1 MMFSLYEEFI
11 IFILVVQTTLFS
23 LFLII
28 LFKRLQK
35 LIYDNN
41 NLRKNLYDK
50 LEELTLTITNF
61 STFILKSDIFSA
73 NSSLQKSL
81 SDVHLLLKKA
91 DSTSWGFNNDKIKIG
106 NSNNQNYDSDHV
118 SDFKSIPHSSTIPP
132 APPTST
138 FTSIQS
144 ENKIDKSID
153 LKNELE
159 NIENSNGRSDNQ
171 NYENNSVNELKTLEN
186 EILTALKR
194 LEKTNSKLDA
204 KKEEKE
210 ND

>member
-1 MMFSLYEEFI
+1 M
-11 IFILVVQTTLFS
+11 
-23 LFLII
+23 
-28 LFKRLQK
+28 
-35 LIYDNN
+35 
-41 NLRKNLYDK
+41 YDK
-50 LEELTLTITNF
+50 LDELNLTITNF

-91 DSTSWGFNNDKIKIG
+91 DSTLLGFNNDKIKFG
-106 NSNNQNYDSDHV
+106 NSNNQICDSDQV
-118 SDFKSIPHSSTIPP
+118 SDFKSAAPPSSPIPP
-132 APPTST
+132 NPST
-138 FTSIQS
+138 FSYASSIQS

-159 NIENSNGRSDNQ
+159 GIENSNDRSNNQ

-194 LEKTNSKLDA
+194 LEKTSSQLGV

-210 ND
+210 NN

>member
-11 IFILVVQTTLFS
+11 IFILVVQTALFS

-91 DSTSWGFNNDKIKIG
+91 DFTSWGFNNDKIKIG
-106 NSNNQNYDSDHV
+106 NSNNQIYDSDHV
-118 SDFKSIPHSSTIPP
+118 SDFKSTPPSSPIPP
-132 APPTST
+132 TPST
-138 FTSIQS
+138 FYLYHLSNQ
-144 ENKIDKSID
+144 KI
-153 LKNELE
+153 
-159 NIENSNGRSDNQ
+159 
-171 NYENNSVNELKTLEN
+171 
-186 EILTALKR
+186 
-194 LEKTNSKLDA
+194 KLI
-204 KKEEKE
+204 
-210 ND
+210 NL